1 MGKEWLGGSIQG
13 REEWNQ
19 DVCQWIGILR
29 GGIKNCKLWLLAEWI
44 GRRFNSRVSRV
55 AVGMFPHPFPA
66 TPITPSVRPQSA
78 EALSSWNHFLL
89 SMNWG
94 VWEVRTVA
102 DCFLH
107 PNVGN
112 YTVIAWKSINPSF
125 RCLTRLLDQTS
136 SGTSWKPCKTSP
148 QTHHNTCTLLSW
160 MKNTIRDGG
169 STAL

>member
-1 MGKEWLGGSIQG
+1 MSSWQMTHNRL
-13 REEWNQ
+13 
-19 DVCQWIGILR
+19 CQLIGILQD
-29 GGIKNCKLWLLAEWI
+29 GIKNCKVWLLAEWI

-125 RCLTRLLDQTS
+125 RCLTRLFHQQTS
-136 SGTSWKPCKTSP
+136 SRTSWNPYKSSP